1 MALIT
6 WNPAFSV
13 KVKQFDDQHIKLVDM
28 INELY
33 DAMKA
38 GNGSETVAKILGQL
52 VDYTVTHFTDE
63 EQRLSQYAYPDLEA
77 HKSEHEKLV
86 RQVLDL
92 QQKFE
97 AGQAILTLNVM
108 MFLKDWLMT
117 HIQGDDKKYGDYLN
131 ARGVI

>member
-1 MALIT
+1 MSLIT
-6 WNPAFSV
+6 WNPTFSV
-13 KVKQFDDQHIKLVDM
+13 KVKLFDDQHIKLVDM

-38 GNGSETVAKILGQL
+38 GKGSETVGKILGEL
-52 VDYTVTHFTDE
+52 VSYTVTHFTDE
-63 EQRLSQYAYPDLEA
+63 ERVLAQHNFADLEA
-77 HKSEHEKLV
+77 HKSEHEQLA

-97 AGQAILTLNVM
+97 SGQAILTLNVM

-117 HIQGDDKKYGDYLN
+117 HIQGEDRKYGDYLN
-131 ARGVI
+131 DRGIN

>member
-6 WNPAFSV
+6 WNQTFSV

-38 GNGSETVAKILGQL
+38 GKGNETVGRILREL
-52 VDYTVTHFTDE
+52 VSYTVTHFADE
-63 EQRLSQYAYPDLEA
+63 EQLLSRHDFFDLEA
-77 HKSEHEKLV
+77 HKSEHDQLS
-86 RQVLDL
+86 RQVMDL

-108 MFLKDWLMT
+108 MFLKDWLMK

-131 ARGVI
+131 DRGVM

>member
-131 ARGVI
+131 GRGVI

>member
-13 KVKQFDDQHIKLVDM
+13 KVKQFDDQHIRLVDM

-97 AGQAILTLNVM
+97 AGQAILTINVM
-108 MFLKDWLMT
+108 MFLKDWLMK

-131 ARGVI
+131 DRGVM